1 MRRASTHC
9 VKMVVVMAVR
19 LLARVCFRCVW
30 SPSYTAAG
38 INSIL
43 GAPHVCCRVR
53 ARLTDPASLRCDDQ
67 VLAAAAAEEQ
77 EEEEEEAAAVVSPSG
92 CALPF
97 ARCCCIF
104 VTSYPARGPTRRVHS
119 PFTFVRAPLHCSF
132 LNWPMHFAGALLDM
146 ASQPAI
152 VAFASPCLLW
162 AITIITIASSLAF
175 PSRRRRR
182 HRDSPSSLGSTFS
195 AVP

>member
-1 MRRASTHC
+1 MCCCPTRTPRSMMCLYFAGRERKLWT
-9 VKMVVVMAVR
+9 
-19 LLARVCFRCVW
+19 LARRDCKQPW
-30 SPSYTAAG
+30 TARMKKCTRV
-38 INSIL
+38 
-43 GAPHVCCRVR
+43 APGK
-53 ARLTDPASLRCDDQ
+53 
-67 VLAAAAAEEQ
+67 
-77 EEEEEEAAAVVSPSG
+77 EEAAAVVSPSG